1 MGTAKNCKVLFIGL
15 IIFMASDYMLLRDK
29 SDTVKKLNI
38 ILNLISSSSVF
49 PDPEQNLNWFKIIEH
64 IFLNVA

>member
-1 MGTAKNCKVLFIGL
+1 MV
-15 IIFMASDYMLLRDK
+15 SDYMLLRDK
-29 SDTVKKLNI
+29 SDRVKKLNI
-38 ILNLISSSSVF
+38 IRKLISSSSVF